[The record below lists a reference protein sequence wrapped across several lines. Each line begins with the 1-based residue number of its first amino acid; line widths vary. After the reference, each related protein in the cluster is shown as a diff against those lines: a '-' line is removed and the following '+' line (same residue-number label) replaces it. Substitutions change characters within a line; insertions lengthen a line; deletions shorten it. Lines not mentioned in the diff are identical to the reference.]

1 MREPL
6 GQPSVPLSVPLCA
19 QAAVQPP
26 AQTID
31 RLQVVDIEE
40 DPPAGEAA
48 PSAKRRRGRPPGAKA
63 RIASAGARISAS
75 ETSFM
80 RAVLQGVDE
89 KLAAHRYLLHL
100 GNMDRRVAGI
110 YREQLQQRIELAL
123 QNLPDREQGLRIL
136 AQLLA
141 RPEPTPELPTL
152 EEFAEGFAEDMFSE
166 KELIAL
172 YREQLDDR
180 FGESGQRAGPT
191 AAEILRGKLDALH
204 WVQLHVAQH
213 PQPGDPTEL
222 WLDAAIAAKLR
233 VHGVLILRDAIAW
246 INLQGRRWHA
256 QLPGV
261 GRTRAQRLLLWLS
274 DHQQAIGVQI
284 HHRIAQEMIYA
295 EFSPAASLLPETL
308 GSTPEMFGL
317 VPLESLAW
325 PLDQLG
331 DGGLF
336 RSHRPNTLK
345 AHTDR
350 EAVQAWFATLSE
362 KSPATQDSYRRA
374 VERLV
379 LWALVERRSMLSSLA
394 TEDFIAFK
402 AFLRAP
408 PAHWCQKA
416 PVTKGSQDW
425 RPLRGPLADL
435 SIQQTMSAIATMY
448 RDWHASGYLD
458 ANAVASVR
466 GSKRRDMQMDVM
478 RSFSNEAL
486 QAIRATLQDMP
497 DGAVKRRLRAA
508 ILLLQTAGLRRA
520 EAVNMTWGHIE
531 RVRLD
536 NMESDIW
543 ALRFAGKGN
552 RERMVPLKPETLQA
566 LEVHYQD
573 RLALIESGA
582 LASYA
587 DLPKKDCP
595 LLGVLDERLALGNA
609 GTVGDLASNARREMN
624 ATGALSAARLHGVLK
639 NFFRQVQQQ
648 PGAGDTDFLKAS
660 AHWLRHTFA
669 HQSLRSSGKDLAVV
683 QQLLG
688 HADISTTGIYVK
700 AEMSSRVAAVLGVE
714 AAV

>member
-1 MREPL
+1 MPFPD
-6 GQPSVPLSVPLCA
+6 GPFA
-19 QAAVQPP
+19 DPP
-26 AQTID
+26 ID
-31 RLQVVDIEE
+31 RIQVVDIEE
-40 DPPAGEAA
+40 DSARQGEPARPA
-48 PSAKRRRGRPPGAKA
+48 RRRGRPPGSKA
-63 RIASAGARISAS
+63 AIASTGSRISAS

-100 GNMDRRVAGI
+100 GSMDRRAAAAF
-110 YREQLQQRIELAL
+110 RDLLERRIHLAL
-123 QNLPDREQGLRIL
+123 QNFPDRAQGTRIL

-141 RPEPTPELPTL
+141 QPQPTPELPTL
-152 EEFAEGFAEDMFSE
+152 EEFAQGFAEDMFSE

-172 YREQLDDR
+172 YREQLDDQ
-180 FGESGQRAGPT
+180 FGEQGQRAGPT
-191 AAEILRGKLDALH
+191 AAEILRGKLEAIH
-204 WVQLHVAQH
+204 WVQAHVAQH
-213 PQPGDPTEL
+213 PQPTDPTAL

-233 VHGVLILRDAIAW
+233 VHGVLSLRDVIGW

-274 DHQQAIGVQI
+274 DHQEAIGVRI

-295 EFSPAASLLPETL
+295 DFTPAAQATLLPATL
-308 GSTPEMFGL
+308 GAAAPAEVFGV
-317 VPLESLAW
+317 VPLDSLAW
-325 PLDQLG
+325 PLDMLG
-331 DGGLF
+331 DNGLF

-362 KSPATQDSYRRA
+362 KSAATQDSYRRA
-374 VERLV
+374 IERLV
-379 LWALVERRSMLSSLA
+379 LWALVERRTPLSSLA

-486 QAIRATLQDMP
+486 QAIRGTLQDMP

-543 ALRFAGKGN
+543 ALRFSGKGK

-587 DLPKKDCP
+587 DMPRKDCP
-595 LLGVLDERLALGNA
+595 LLSVLDERLAQGNA
-609 GTVGDLASNARREMN
+609 GTIGDLASNARRETN

-639 NFFRQVQQQ
+639 SFFRQVQQQ

-688 HADISTTGIYVK
+688 HADLSTTGIYVK
-700 AEMSSRVAAVLGVE
+700 ADMASRVAAVLGVE

>member
-6 GQPSVPLSVPLCA
+6 GQPSVPLSA

-26 AQTID
+26 AQPID

-233 VHGVLILRDAIAW
+233 VHGVLSLRDAIAW

-308 GSTPEMFGL
+308 GRTRSTPEMFGL

-700 AEMSSRVAAVLGVE
+700 ADMSSRVAAVLGVE

>member
-1 MREPL
+1 MQEPWD
-6 GQPSVPLSVPLCA
+6 PSS
-19 QAAVQPP
+19 VQP
-26 AQTID
+26 ID
-31 RLQVVDIEE
+31 RLQVIDIEE
-40 DPPAGEAA
+40 DPPAQDAA
-48 PSAKRRRGRPPGAKA
+48 ERPRRRRGRPPGAKA
-63 RIASAGARISAS
+63 KIASAGSRISAS

-89 KLAAHRYLLHL
+89 KLAANRYLLHL
-100 GNMDRRVAGI
+100 GSMDRRAAGAF
-110 YREQLQQRIELAL
+110 RELLERRIELAL

-152 EEFAEGFAEDMFSE
+152 EEFAQGFAEDMFSE

-172 YREQLDDR
+172 YREQLDDH
-180 FGESGQRAGPT
+180 FGEDGKRAGPT
-191 AAEILRGKLDALH
+191 AAEILRGKLEALH

-213 PQPGDPTEL
+213 PQPTDPTPL
-222 WLDAAIAAKLR
+222 WLDAAISAKLR
-233 VHGVLILRDAIAW
+233 VHGVLSLSDAIGW
-246 INLQGRRWHA
+246 INLQGRRWYA

-274 DHQQAIGVQI
+274 DHQEAIGVRI

-295 EFSPAASLLPETL
+295 EFTPAASLLPAAL
-308 GSTPEMFGL
+308 GSPAAPEIFGL
-317 VPLESLAW
+317 VPLETLAW
-325 PLDQLG
+325 PLEMLG
-331 DGGLF
+331 DDGLF

-350 EAVQAWFATLSE
+350 EAVQAWFATLAE
-362 KSPATQDSYRRA
+362 KSAATQDSYRRA
-374 VERLV
+374 IERLV
-379 LWALVERRSMLSSLA
+379 LWALVERRTTLSSLA
-394 TEDFIAFK
+394 TEDFLAFK
-402 AFLRAP
+402 SFLRAP

-416 PVTKGSQDW
+416 PVTKGSEDW
-425 RPLRGPLADL
+425 RPLRGPLAEL
-435 SIQQTMSAIATMY
+435 SIRQTMSAIATMY

-478 RSFSNEAL
+478 RSFSNQAL
-486 QAIRATLQDMP
+486 QAIRTTLQEMP

-508 ILLLQTAGLRRA
+508 LLLLQTAGLRRA

-536 NMESDIW
+536 NMDSDIW

-566 LEVHYQD
+566 LEIHYQD

-587 DLPKKDCP
+587 DLDKKDCP
-595 LLGVLDERLALGNA
+595 LLGVLDERLALGNE
-609 GTVGDLASNARREMN
+609 GTVGDLASNARREAN

-639 NFFRQVQQQ
+639 NFFRQVHQQ

-700 AEMSSRVAAVLGVE
+700 ADMASRVAAVLGVE

>member
-1 MREPL
+1 MPL
-6 GQPSVPLSVPLCA
+6 PDGPFAGQP
-19 QAAVQPP
+19 
-26 AQTID
+26 ID

-40 DPPAGEAA
+40 DPTPHDAA
-48 PSAKRRRGRPPGAKA
+48 PARPARRRGRPPGSKA
-63 RIASAGARISAS
+63 TIASAGSRISAS

-89 KLAAHRYLLHL
+89 KLAANRYLLHL
-100 GNMDRRVAGI
+100 GSMDRRAALAF
-110 YREQLQQRIELAL
+110 RDLLERRIHLAL
-123 QNLPDREQGLRIL
+123 QNFPDRAQGSRIL

-141 RPEPTPELPTL
+141 QPQPTPELPTL
-152 EEFAEGFAEDMFSE
+152 EEFAQGFAEDMFSE

-172 YREQLDDR
+172 YREQLDDH
-180 FGESGQRAGPT
+180 FGEQGQRAGPT
-191 AAEILRGKLDALH
+191 AAEILRGKLEAIH
-204 WVQLHVAQH
+204 WVQAHVAQH
-213 PQPGDPTEL
+213 PQPTDPTAL

-233 VHGVLILRDAIAW
+233 VHGVLSLSDAIGW

-274 DHQQAIGVQI
+274 DHQEAIGVRI

-295 EFSPAASLLPETL
+295 DFAPAAQATLLPAKL
-308 GSTPEMFGL
+308 GSAAPEIFGV
-317 VPLESLAW
+317 VPLDALAW
-325 PLDQLG
+325 PLELLG
-331 DGGLF
+331 DDGLF

-362 KSPATQDSYRRA
+362 KSAATQDSYRRA

-379 LWALVERRSMLSSLA
+379 LWALVERRTMLSSLA

-416 PVTKGSQDW
+416 PVTKGSEDW

-466 GSKRRDMQMDVM
+466 GSKRKDMQMDVM

-497 DGAVKRRLRAA
+497 EGAVKRRLRAA
-508 ILLLQTAGLRRA
+508 ILLLQTAGLRRS

-587 DLPKKDCP
+587 DMEKKDCP
-595 LLGVLDERLALGNA
+595 LLGVLDERLAQGNA
-609 GTVGDLASNARREMN
+609 GTLGDLASNARRETN

-700 AEMSSRVAAVLGVE
+700 ADMASRVAAVLGVE

>member
-1 MREPL
+1 MREPP
-6 GQPSVPLSVPLCA
+6 GQP
-19 QAAVQPP
+19 
-26 AQTID
+26 ID

-40 DPPAGEAA
+40 APPAPPA
-48 PSAKRRRGRPPGAKA
+48 PERPRRRRGRPPGAKA
-63 RIASAGARISAS
+63 KVASAGARISAS
-75 ETSFM
+75 ETSFL
-80 RAVLQGVDE
+80 RAVLQGIDE
-89 KLAAHRYLLHL
+89 KLAANRYLLHL
-100 GNMDRRVAGI
+100 GSMDRRAAGA
-110 YREQLQQRIELAL
+110 YRELLERRIELAL
-123 QNLPDREQGLRIL
+123 QNLPDRAQGARIL

-141 RPEPTPELPTL
+141 RATPTPELPTL
-152 EEFAEGFAEDMFSE
+152 EEFAQGFAEDMFSE

-172 YREQLDDR
+172 YREQLGDR
-180 FGESGQRAGPT
+180 VQGAGPT
-191 AAEILRGKLDALH
+191 AAEILRGKLEALH
-204 WVQLHVAQH
+204 WVQAHVAQH
-213 PQPGDPTEL
+213 PQGTDPTPL
-222 WLDAAIAAKLR
+222 WLDAAICAKLR
-233 VHGVLILRDAIAW
+233 VHGVLSLADAIGW
-246 INLQGRRWHA
+246 INLQGRRWYA

-261 GRTRAQRLLLWLS
+261 GRTRAQRVLLWLC
-274 DHQQAIGVQI
+274 DHQEAIGVRI

-295 EFSPAASLLPETL
+295 EFTPAATLLPATL
-308 GSTPEMFGL
+308 GSARAAPEIFGL
-317 VPLESLAW
+317 VPLETLAW
-325 PLDQLG
+325 PLEMLG
-331 DGGLF
+331 DDGLF

-362 KSPATQDSYRRA
+362 KSAATQDSYRRA
-374 VERLV
+374 IERLV
-379 LWALVERRSMLSSLA
+379 LWALVERRTTLSSLA
-394 TEDFIAFK
+394 TEDFLAFK

-416 PVTKGSQDW
+416 PVTKGSEDW
-425 RPLRGPLADL
+425 RPLRGPLAEL
-435 SIQQTMSAIATMY
+435 SIRQTMSAIATMY

-478 RSFSNEAL
+478 RSFSNQAL
-486 QAIRATLQDMP
+486 QAIRTTLQEMP

-508 ILLLQTAGLRRA
+508 LLLLQTAGLRRA

-536 NMESDIW
+536 NLDSDIW

-566 LEVHYQD
+566 LEAHYQD

-587 DLPKKDCP
+587 QMDKKDCP
-595 LLGVLDERLALGNA
+595 LLGVLDERLALGND
-609 GTVGDLASNARREMN
+609 GTVGDLASNARREAN
-624 ATGALSAARLHGVLK
+624 PTGALSAARLHGVLK

-700 AEMSSRVAAVLGVE
+700 ADMASRVAAVLGVE

>member
-1 MREPL
+1 MGPR
-6 GQPSVPLSVPLCA
+6 
-19 QAAVQPP
+19 
-26 AQTID
+26 ID
-31 RLQVVDIEE
+31 GIQVVDIEE
-40 DPPAGEAA
+40 DREEHAA
-48 PSAKRRRGRPPGAKA
+48 AADASERPRRRRGRPLGSKAK
-63 RIASAGARISAS
+63 IASAGSRITAS

-80 RAVLQGVDE
+80 RAVIQGVDV
-89 KLAAHRYLLHL
+89 KLAAQRYLLHL
-100 GNMDRRVAGI
+100 GSMDRRAALA
-110 YREQLQQRIELAL
+110 YRELLEQRIHLSL
-123 QNLPDREQGLRIL
+123 QTLPDAALGARIL

-141 RPEPTPELPTL
+141 QPAPAPELPSL
-152 EEFAEGFAEDMFSE
+152 EAFAESFAEDMFSE

-172 YREQLDDR
+172 YEEQMRDQAKSD
-180 FGESGQRAGPT
+180 GQ
-191 AAEILRGKLDALH
+191 AAQQEYQAATPSDILRGRLAAIS
-204 WVQLHVAQH
+204 WVQDHVAQH
-213 PQPGDPTEL
+213 PQPQDPTEL
-222 WLDAAIAAKLR
+222 WLDAAICAKLR
-233 VHGVLILRDAIAW
+233 QHGVLTLSNAIQW
-246 INLQGRRWHA
+246 INLQGRRWYA

-274 DHQQAIGVQI
+274 DHQGAIGVNI

-295 EFSPAASLLPETL
+295 EFAPAATVANHLPARSP
-308 GSTPEMFGL
+308 GTPELFGV
-317 VPLESLAW
+317 VPLEVLAW
-325 PLDQLG
+325 PLHLLG
-331 DGGLF
+331 DDGLF

-350 EAVQAWFATLSE
+350 EAVQAWFATLAE
-362 KSPATQDSYRRA
+362 KSAATQDSYRRA
-374 VERLV
+374 VERLI
-379 LWALVERRSMLSSLA
+379 LWALVERQTPLASLA

-416 PVTKGSQDW
+416 PVTKGSPDW
-425 RPLRGPLADL
+425 RPLRGPLGDL

-486 QAIRATLQDMP
+486 QAIRATLQDMA
-497 DGAVKRRLRAA
+497 DGPVKRRLRAA

-520 EAVNMTWGHIE
+520 EAVNMSWGHIE

-536 NMESDIW
+536 NNESDIW
-543 ALRFAGKGN
+543 ALKFSGKGQ

-566 LEVHYQD
+566 LEAHYQD
-573 RLALIESGA
+573 RLALIASGQ
-582 LASYA
+582 LSSYA
-587 DLPKKDCP
+587 DIPKSDCP
-595 LLGVLDERLALGNA
+595 LLGILEERLAMGHP
-609 GTVGDLASNARREMN
+609 GTVGDLASNARREAN

-639 NFFRQVQQQ
+639 GFFRQVQEQ
-648 PGAGDTDFLKAS
+648 PGAAQTDFLKAS

-669 HQSLRSSGKDLAVV
+669 HQSLRASGKDLAVV

-700 AEMSSRVAAVLGVE
+700 ADMASRVAAVLGVE

>member
-1 MREPL
+1 MREPH
-6 GQPSVPLSVPLCA
+6 GQP
-19 QAAVQPP
+19 
-26 AQTID
+26 ID
-31 RLQVVDIEE
+31 RLQVVDIE
-40 DPPAGEAA
+40 DPPAQDAA
-48 PSAKRRRGRPPGAKA
+48 ERPKRRRGRPPGAKA
-63 RIASAGARISAS
+63 KIASAGARISAS
-75 ETSFM
+75 ETSFL
-80 RAVLQGVDE
+80 RAVLQGIDE
-89 KLAAHRYLLHL
+89 KLAANRYLLHL
-100 GNMDRRVAGI
+100 GSMDRRAAGA
-110 YREQLQQRIELAL
+110 YREQLEQRIELAL
-123 QNLPDREQGLRIL
+123 QNLPDREQGMRIL

-141 RPEPTPELPTL
+141 QATPTPELPTL
-152 EEFAEGFAEDMFSE
+152 EEFAAGFAEDMFSE
-166 KELIAL
+166 KELIEL
-172 YREQLDDR
+172 YREQLGDR
-180 FGESGQRAGPT
+180 VQGAGPT
-191 AAEILRGKLDALH
+191 AAEILRGKLEALH
-204 WVQLHVAQH
+204 WVQSHVAQH
-213 PQPGDPTEL
+213 PQGTDPAQL
-222 WLDAAIAAKLR
+222 WLDAAICAKLR
-233 VHGVLILRDAIAW
+233 VHGVLSLGDAIGW
-246 INLQGRRWHA
+246 INLQGRRWYA

-261 GRTRAQRLLLWLS
+261 GRTRAQRVLLWLS
-274 DHQQAIGVQI
+274 DHQEAIGVRI

-295 EFSPAASLLPETL
+295 EFTPAATLLPAALGSPA
-308 GSTPEMFGL
+308 TPEIFGL
-317 VPLESLAW
+317 VPLETLAW
-325 PLDQLG
+325 PLEMLG
-331 DGGLF
+331 DDGLF

-350 EAVQAWFATLSE
+350 EAVEAWFATLAE
-362 KSPATQDSYRRA
+362 KSAATQDSYRRA
-374 VERLV
+374 IERLV
-379 LWALVERRSMLSSLA
+379 LWALVERRTTLSSLA
-394 TEDFIAFK
+394 TEDFLAFK
-402 AFLRAP
+402 EFLRAP

-416 PVTKGSQDW
+416 PVTKGSEDW
-425 RPLRGPLADL
+425 RPLRGPLAEL
-435 SIQQTMSAIATMY
+435 SIRQTMSAIATMY

-478 RSFSNEAL
+478 RSFSNQAL
-486 QAIRATLQDMP
+486 QAIRTTLQEMP

-508 ILLLQTAGLRRA
+508 LLLLQTAGLRRA

-566 LEVHYQD
+566 LEAHYQD
-573 RLALIESGA
+573 RLALTASGA

-587 DLPKKDCP
+587 DMPKKDCP
-595 LLGVLDERLALGNA
+595 LLGVLDERLAMGND
-609 GTVGDLASNARREMN
+609 GTVGDLASNARREAN

-700 AEMSSRVAAVLGVE
+700 ADMSSRVAAVLGVE